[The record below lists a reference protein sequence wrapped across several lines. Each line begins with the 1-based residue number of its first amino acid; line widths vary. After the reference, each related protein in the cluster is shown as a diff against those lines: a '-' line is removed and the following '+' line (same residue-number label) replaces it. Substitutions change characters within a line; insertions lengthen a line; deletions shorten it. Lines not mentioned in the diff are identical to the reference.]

1 MLREFR
7 VAPAAARSSPGAAA
21 SYGVDECGGGGSDD
35 DGCRDGG
42 GEGDGSVLAL
52 WRTTM
57 A

>member
-21 SYGVDECGGGGSDD
+21 SYGVGECGGGGSDD

-42 GEGDGSVLAL
+42 GEGNGSVLAL
-52 WRTTM
+52 
-57 A
+57 